1 MNNYIDYYNY
11 LNNLNQ
17 NAMNTSNKIP
27 KMGSNQS
34 VNMNN
39 LGYDTDPYT
48 GFMKGNMFSNLY
60 EPYKNYQVQE
70 INPTNER
77 EYALL
82 MVQMYG
88 FAVHDLGLYL
98 DVNPNDTN
106 AINLRSEYVKLYKQV
121 LAEYESKY
129 GALGLSSNML
139 DVTPWAWDSKKW
151 PWEGNR

>member
-17 NAMNTSNKIP
+17 NAMNTPNKMT

-70 INPTNER
+70 INPTNEK

-88 FAVHDLGLYL
+88 FAAHDLGLYL

-106 AINLRSEYVKLYKQV
+106 AINLRSEYVNLYKQA